1 VSGKKK
7 ASSVHDGIFQED
19 FFCVDGTD
27 FYSSPK
33 LLQHASRETQKNKI
47 ISVGINL
54 LDEP

>member
-7 ASSVHDGIFQED
+7 ASSVHDGIFEED
-19 FFCVDGTD
+19 FFCVDGSD

-33 LLQHASRETQKNKI
+33 LLQHASRETQKKI
-47 ISVGINL
+47 KTSVVINL